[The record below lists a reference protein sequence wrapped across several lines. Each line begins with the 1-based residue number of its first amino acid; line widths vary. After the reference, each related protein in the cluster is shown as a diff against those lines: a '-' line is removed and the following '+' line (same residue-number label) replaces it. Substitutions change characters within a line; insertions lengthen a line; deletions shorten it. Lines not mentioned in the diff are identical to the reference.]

1 MYLLS
6 TDTYV
11 CDICGFEGK
20 FDTDNDIHGELW
32 GCERCGDTF
41 CSKCF
46 IDRMGEEDYWK
57 MMRDSD
63 LIMCPICY
71 AKEKKNVS
79 SNTRPD
85 PR

>member
-1 MYLLS
+1 MYLMS

-57 MMRDSD
+57 MMRGSD

-79 SNTRPD
+79 SSTRPD

>member
-1 MYLLS
+1 MYLMS
-6 TDTYV
+6 KDTYV

>member
-1 MYLLS
+1 MYLMS

-32 GCERCGDTF
+32 VCERCGDTF

-46 IDRMGEEDYWK
+46 IDRMGE
-57 MMRDSD
+57 
-63 LIMCPICY
+63 
-71 AKEKKNVS
+71 
-79 SNTRPD
+79 
-85 PR
+85 

>member
-1 MYLLS
+1 MYLMS

-79 SNTRPD
+79 SNIRPD

>member
-1 MYLLS
+1 MYLMS

-20 FDTDNDIHGELW
+20 FDTDDDIHGELW

-46 IDRMGEEDYWK
+46 IDRMEEEDYWK

>member
-1 MYLLS
+1 MYLMS

-57 MMRDSD
+57 MIRDSD

>member
-1 MYLLS
+1 MYLMS

-79 SNTRPD
+79 SNTRPNL
-85 PR
+85 R

>member
-1 MYLLS
+1 MYLMS

-79 SNTRPD
+79 SNTRPG

>member
-1 MYLLS
+1 MYL
-6 TDTYV
+6 
-11 CDICGFEGK
+11 
-20 FDTDNDIHGELW
+20 
-32 GCERCGDTF
+32 
-41 CSKCF
+41 
-46 IDRMGEEDYWK
+46 MGEEDYWK

>member
-1 MYLLS
+1 MYLMS

-11 CDICGFEGK
+11 CDICGFERK
-20 FDTDNDIHGELW
+20 FDTDNALHGELW

>member
-1 MYLLS
+1 MYLMS

-46 IDRMGEEDYWK
+46 ID
-57 MMRDSD
+57 SV
-63 LIMCPICY
+63 I
-71 AKEKKNVS
+71 A
-79 SNTRPD
+79 T
-85 PR
+85 

>member
-1 MYLLS
+1 MF
-6 TDTYV
+6 DKRH
-11 CDICGFEGK
+11 GFEGN

-46 IDRMGEEDYWK
+46 VDRMGEEDYWK
-57 MMRDSD
+57 MTRDSD

-79 SNTRPD
+79 SNTRPN

>member
-1 MYLLS
+1 MYLMS

-46 IDRMGEEDYWK
+46 VDRMGEEDYWK

-79 SNTRPD
+79 SNTRPN

>member
-1 MYLLS
+1 MYLMS

-63 LIMCPICY
+63 LIMCPLCY

>member
-1 MYLLS
+1 MYLMS

-79 SNTRPD
+79 SNTRPN

>member
-1 MYLLS
+1 MYLMN

-11 CDICGFEGK
+11 CDTCGFEGK

>member
-1 MYLLS
+1 MYLMS

>member
-1 MYLLS
+1 MYLMS

-79 SNTRPD
+79 SNTRLD